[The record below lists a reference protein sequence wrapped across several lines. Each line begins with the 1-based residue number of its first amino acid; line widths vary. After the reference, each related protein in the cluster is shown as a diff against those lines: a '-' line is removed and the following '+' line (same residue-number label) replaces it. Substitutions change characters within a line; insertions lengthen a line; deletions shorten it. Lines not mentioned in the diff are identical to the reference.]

1 MFLFIKEN
9 PGKLINGCPMS
20 NGFPNGNITVSPAR
34 TAFQHDK
41 VAPREKEKS
50 HAIEK
55 M

>member
-9 PGKLINGCPMS
+9 PGKLIYGFPMS

-50 HAIEK
+50 HGIEK

>member
-9 PGKLINGCPMS
+9 PGKLINGFPMF

-41 VAPREKEKS
+41 VASREKEKS
-50 HAIEK
+50 HGIEK